1 MNENTRVKLLKCLA
15 GRQEKEEE
23 EEEGEDVS
31 SLTCWMEI
39 SVLM

>member
-23 EEEGEDVS
+23 EEEGEKGYKG
-31 SLTCWMEI
+31 
-39 SVLM
+39 